1 MYGIPIGTALCV
13 LRLASYEKEY
23 LIRWRI
29 YILNAILSAI
39 LIPTPI
45 PIPSTKPNPIQSNP
59 IQSNPIQSNP
69 ISNDVKK
76 KKEKKTTRT
85 VREVGK

>member
-59 IQSNPIQSNP
+59 IQSNPI
-69 ISNDVKK
+69 SNDVKK
-76 KKEKKTTRT
+76 KKEKKNNPNSPW
-85 VREVGK
+85 GG

>member
-59 IQSNPIQSNP
+59 I
-69 ISNDVKK
+69 SNDVKK